1 MLNNVLEAVA
11 DEQDVLLKCT
21 NLIKQK
27 GDFCLCGIDF
37 ELPRGYILGVIGRN
51 GSGKTTLTRLLSGSY
66 QLIEQNAS
74 EQDADEQ
81 NSDKHKSKKHKV
93 NKTNISNQSN
103 ITLDGISVRQDIV
116 AYKRQI
122 AYVLNETPFPETADA
137 MGVAKVYGH
146 YYDGF
151 DVEKYKGLLKEFE
164 VPEKVVIK
172 KLSKGQQIRQQLAFA
187 LSYKAKLYIL
197 DEPAANLDVEFRD
210 TFYQY
215 VRQMTEDGMASVIY
229 VSHLVD
235 ELEQLADYILWIKA
249 TQPENV
255 CALSEKQANISKC
268 GMQKYFG
275 TIDDLREQFQLM
287 EISRAEL
294 QIITETATEII
305 VDGSSKSLSDNES
318 CEGISDSVAKKVLEM
333 EPNVIPSEAIIGM
346 RERENHQE
354 LLVQIDR
361 KELPD
366 ELKKVSRYASL
377 KEIMYYIEKG
387 VVRDETGNVGNM
399 DGK

>member
-1 MLNNVLEAVA
+1 MVRVKLSHALKLFQGMGFFIDNLCITVYTVYNIKHIIFRRERYMLNNVLEAVA
-11 DEQDVLLKCT
+11 DVPDVLLKCT

-37 ELPRGYILGVIGRN
+37 ELPSGYILGVIGRN
-51 GSGKTTLTRLLSGSY
+51 GSGKTTLTRLLLGSY
-66 QLIEQNAS
+66 QIGE
-74 EQDADEQ
+74 
-81 NSDKHKSKKHKV
+81 HKV
-93 NKTNISNQSN
+93 NKTSLSEQGD
-103 ITLDGISVRQDIV
+103 ITLNGISSRQDIV
-116 AYKRQI
+116 AYKKQI
-122 AYVLNETPFPETADA
+122 AYVLNETPFPEMADA
-137 MGVAKVYGH
+137 MGVAKAYGH

-151 DVEKYKGLLKEFE
+151 DVEKYKGFLKEFE

-255 CALSEKQANISKC
+255 CTLSEKQTNISKC
-268 GMQKYFG
+268 GIQKYFG
-275 TIDDLREQFQLM
+275 TVDDLREQFQLM
-287 EISRAEL
+287 EISQAEL
-294 QIITETATEII
+294 RAVT
-305 VDGSSKSLSDNES
+305 
-318 CEGISDSVAKKVLEM
+318 DSVAKKVSA
-333 EPNVIPSEAIIGM
+333 VTPSDISPEAIIGM

-354 LLVQIDR
+354 MLLQIDR
-361 KELPD
+361 NELPD

>member
-11 DEQDVLLKCT
+11 DVPDVLLKCT

-27 GDFCLCGIDF
+27 GDFCLCEIDF
-37 ELPRGYILGVIGRN
+37 ELPSGYILGVIGRN
-51 GSGKTTLTRLLSGSY
+51 GSGKTTLTRLLLGSY
-66 QLIEQNAS
+66 QIGE
-74 EQDADEQ
+74 
-81 NSDKHKSKKHKV
+81 HKV
-93 NKTNISNQSN
+93 NKTSLSEQGN
-103 ITLDGISVRQDIV
+103 ITLNGISSRQDIV
-116 AYKRQI
+116 AYKKQI
-122 AYVLNETPFPETADA
+122 AYVLNETPFPEMADA

-151 DVEKYKGLLKEFE
+151 DVEKYKGFLKEFE

-255 CALSEKQANISKC
+255 CTLSEKQTNISKC
-268 GMQKYFG
+268 GIQKYFG
-275 TIDDLREQFQLM
+275 TVDDLREQFQLM
-287 EISRAEL
+287 EISQAEL
-294 QIITETATEII
+294 RAVT
-305 VDGSSKSLSDNES
+305 
-318 CEGISDSVAKKVLEM
+318 DSVAKKVSA
-333 EPNVIPSEAIIGM
+333 VTPSAISPEAIIGM

-354 LLVQIDR
+354 MLLQIDR
-361 KELPD
+361 NELPD